1 MKPLSKGYR
10 DLEVWQQSMVLAKR
24 IYQCTACYPKE
35 EKFGM
40 VDQMRRAAVSVP
52 ANLAEGHA
60 RLSVGE
66 YWHFVSIASG
76 SVAELE
82 TFILL
87 STNLGYL
94 NPSDASDLLDQLDEI
109 GKMLRGLAKYLARH
123 RTEANVKR

>member
-1 MKPLSKGYR
+1 MRFASKGYR
-10 DLEVWQQSMVLAKR
+10 DLEVWQRSKVLAKQ

-40 VDQMRRAAVSVP
+40 VNQMRRSAVSIP

-60 RLSVGE
+60 RLSISE

-87 STNLGYL
+87 SADLGYL
-94 NPSDASDLLDQLDEI
+94 NASDESDLLDQLDEI

-123 RTEANVKR
+123 RDAPHAKR